1 MGNKPFIRTKQ
12 LTKTHVE
19 WPVQVAWPL
28 EFLASNIVHFLPRLE
43 LFVLVIVN
51 AQCNLAYLLQHE
63 EDEEEEEEEVRQAM
77 MQFNSKTNFLFRPH
91 LRPQIPVQLRILIL
105 QNLPF
110 MIKYKTQNRQE
121 QIRKNILLF
130 LENSINTWSRLCS
143 ALFSVSRDLFLIPS
157 RDSFSSFCPKS
168 FFSVLLSDV
177 SFRKHVS
184 ILLDKY

>member
-105 QNLPF
+105 
-110 MIKYKTQNRQE
+110 
-121 QIRKNILLF
+121 
-130 LENSINTWSRLCS
+130 
-143 ALFSVSRDLFLIPS
+143 
-157 RDSFSSFCPKS
+157 
-168 FFSVLLSDV
+168 
-177 SFRKHVS
+177 
-184 ILLDKY
+184 